1 MERSSIQVSASLRR
15 SLERR
20 KQHPRESYEEVIERA
35 LRASKAAPAPV
46 GPTTLPAP
54 VREVLAE
61 IQGALARLY
70 GARSRRLILYGSYAR
85 GEAHEDSDIDVL
97 LVLAGE
103 VEPTREISRIVGITY
118 EILLERGVHVSVM
131 PMSEQEFLT
140 RASPLLMNVRRE
152 GVPL

>member
-1 MERSSIQVSASLRR
+1 MRSSIQVSASLRR

-20 KQHPRESYEEVIERA
+20 KLHPRESYEEVIERA
-35 LRASKAAPAPV
+35 LDASQVPLAPA
-46 GPTTLPAP
+46 GPASLPTP

-61 IQGALARLY
+61 VQGALAQMY
-70 GARSRRLILYGSYAR
+70 GARLLRVILYGSYAR
-85 GEAHEDSDIDVL
+85 GVAREDSDIDLL

-103 VEPTREISRIVGITY
+103 VEPTREISRIVGVTY
-118 EILLERGVHVSVM
+118 EILLERGMHVSVM
-131 PMSEQEFLT
+131 PMAEQEFLT